1 MKRFAIYLVLI
12 LTTLNDPV
20 AEGQSKYYHR
30 QQPVSGYGIKAG
42 INYAG
47 QSTTN
52 RTAEFKTSG
61 IIGVNAGGYF
71 NYFFLRPVAVQ
82 AELLVSGKGSHWKD
96 YYDEAKDFVTYIDL
110 PLLIRYQPIQFLNLH
125 AGPQAGLRLGAKQK
139 DMKTGIQSDIKD
151 YYKTFD
157 FGFVF
162 GAEADL
168 PHNLNITV
176 RYIMGIS
183 SATTRVRYVDP
194 WINNL
199 LQVSLGYRLAGR

>member
-1 MKRFAIYLVLI
+1 MKRLALYLFLVLM
-12 LTTLNDPV
+12 TLNDPI

-47 QSTTN
+47 QSTSN
-52 RTAEFKTSG
+52 KAAEVSSSEIMG
-61 IIGVNAGGYF
+61 INAGGYF
-71 NYFFLRPVAVQ
+71 NYFFLGSVAVQ
-82 AELLVSGKGSHWKD
+82 AEFLVSGKGSHWKD
-96 YYDEAKDFVTYIDL
+96 YYDEAKDIVSYIDL
-110 PLLIRYQPIQFLNLH
+110 PVMIRYQPIKFMNVH
-125 AGPQAGLRLGAKQK
+125 AGPQAGMRLGAKQK
-139 DMKTGIQSDIKD
+139 DMKTGIKADIKD

-168 PHNLNITV
+168 PYNLNITL

-183 SATTRVRYVDP
+183 PATTSVRYVDP
-194 WINNL
+194 WMNNL
-199 LQVSLGYRLAGR
+199 FQISLGCRLAGK